1 MYDKWYWMAGC
12 VFAVSAVMAGCI
24 ADRKACSSKE
34 DKNE

>member
-24 ADRKACSSKE
+24 ADRKACSAKE